1 MSSLNNY
8 KTQAVTAALIYIVL
22 LQQKSFQINQIKK
35 VKMTFLTKIKEKLG
49 NLFWLKI
56 YKNKIQVLSIKDG

>member
-49 NLFWLKI
+49 NLF
-56 YKNKIQVLSIKDG
+56 